1 MNITVVGTGYVGLS
15 LSLLISR
22 KYDVIALDIKQD
34 RVDSINNRISPIKE
48 KDLEKALKNSNSK
61 LSATSKKKEAYSNA
75 DYIIIATPT
84 NYDSN
89 SGAFDTSSVESV
101 IQDIADINS
110 KAIIVIKSTIPIGF
124 TNKIKEKFNKLNIFF
139 SPEFLRENMALY
151 DNLYP
156 SRIVIGSK
164 SSEAKTFSKILV
176 DCSKKEKIDIPI
188 LFTSSK
194 EAEAVKLFANTYL
207 AMRVA
212 FFNELDSFSEFYELD
227 SKNIIEGLALDDR
240 IGNFYNNP
248 SFGYGG
254 YCLPK
259 DTQQLLQ
266 NFKDVPNEII
276 TSVVKANT
284 TRKNF
289 IVNSILRKNVKKVGI
304 YRLIMKTNSD
314 NFRDSAVLDIID
326 NLKNNGLTITIYEPL
341 LKESEFKEV
350 LVIRNFKQFIKESD
364 LIIAN
369 RMSHE
374 LESVVDKVYTRD
386 IFSNN

>member
-1 MNITVVGTGYVGLS
+1 MNITVVGTGYVGFS

-34 RVDSINNRISPIKE
+34 RVDSINNGISPIKD
-48 KDLEKALKNSNSK
+48 KDLEKALKNSSSK
-61 LSATSKKKEAYSNA
+61 LIATSEKKEAYINA

-89 SGAFDTSSVESV
+89 SGAFDTSTVESV

-139 SPEFLRENMALY
+139 SPEFLRENMALH

-212 FFNELDSFSEFYELD
+212 FFNELDSFSEFYKLD

-266 NFKDVPNEII
+266 NFKDIPNNII
-276 TSVVKANT
+276 TAVVKSNS

-289 IVNSILRKNVKKVGI
+289 IVDSILEKKVKRVGI
-304 YRLIMKTNSD
+304 YRLIMKTDSD
-314 NFRDSAVLDIID
+314 NFRDSAVLDIMEL
-326 NLKNNGLTITIYEPL
+326 LKKRGVEIVLYEPL
-341 LKESEFKEV
+341 LNESTFRDSLIIKD
-350 LVIRNFKQFIKESD
+350 LSKFIESAD

-369 RMSHE
+369 RMSEE
-374 LESVVDKVYTRD
+374 LKPVISKVYSRD
-386 IFSNN
+386 IFFNN

>member
-1 MNITVVGTGYVGLS
+1 MNITVVGTGYVGFS

-34 RVDSINNRISPIKE
+34 RVDSINNGISPIKD
-48 KDLEKALKNSNSK
+48 KDLEKALKNSSSK
-61 LSATSKKKEAYSNA
+61 LIATSEKKEAYINA

-89 SGAFDTSSVESV
+89 SGAFDTSTVESV

-212 FFNELDSFSEFYELD
+212 FFNELDSFSEFYKLD
-227 SKNIIEGLALDDR
+227 SKNIIKGLALDDR

-266 NFKDVPNEII
+266 NFKDIPNNII
-276 TSVVKANT
+276 TAVVKSNS

-289 IVNSILRKNVKKVGI
+289 IVDSILEKKVKRVGI
-304 YRLIMKTNSD
+304 YRLIMKTDSD
-314 NFRDSAVLDIID
+314 NFRDSAVLDIMEL
-326 NLKNNGLTITIYEPL
+326 LKKRGVEIFLYEPL
-341 LKESEFKEV
+341 LNESTFRDSLIIKD
-350 LVIRNFKQFIKESD
+350 LSKFIESAD

-369 RMSHE
+369 RMSEE
-374 LESVVDKVYTRD
+374 LKPVISKVYSRD
-386 IFSNN
+386 IFFNN

>member
-1 MNITVVGTGYVGLS
+1 
-15 LSLLISR
+15 
-22 KYDVIALDIKQD
+22 
-34 RVDSINNRISPIKE
+34 
-48 KDLEKALKNSNSK
+48 
-61 LSATSKKKEAYSNA
+61 
-75 DYIIIATPT
+75 
-84 NYDSN
+84 
-89 SGAFDTSSVESV
+89 
-101 IQDIADINS
+101 
-110 KAIIVIKSTIPIGF
+110 
-124 TNKIKEKFNKLNIFF
+124 
-139 SPEFLRENMALY
+139 MALH

-212 FFNELDSFSEFYELD
+212 FFNELDSFSEFYKLD
-227 SKNIIEGLALDDR
+227 SKNIIKGLALDDR

-266 NFKDVPNEII
+266 NFKDIPNNII
-276 TSVVKANT
+276 TAVVKSNS

-289 IVNSILRKNVKKVGI
+289 IVDSILEKKVKRVGI
-304 YRLIMKTNSD
+304 YRLIMKTDSD
-314 NFRDSAVLDIID
+314 NFRDSAVLDIMEL
-326 NLKNNGLTITIYEPL
+326 LKKRGVEIFLYEPL
-341 LKESEFKEV
+341 LNESTFRDSLIIKD
-350 LVIRNFKQFIKESD
+350 LSKFIESAD

-369 RMSHE
+369 RMSEE
-374 LESVVDKVYTRD
+374 LKPVISKVYSRD
-386 IFSNN
+386 IFFNN

>member
-1 MNITVVGTGYVGLS
+1 MNITVVGTGYVGFS

-22 KYDVIALDIKQD
+22 KYDVIALDIKKD
-34 RVDSINNRISPIKE
+34 RVDSINNRISPIKD
-48 KDLEKALKNSNSK
+48 KDLEKALKNSSSK
-61 LSATSKKKEAYSNA
+61 LSATSEKKEAYINA
-75 DYIIIATPT
+75 DYIIIAIPT

-176 DCSKKEKIDIPI
+176 DCSKKEKTDIPI

-212 FFNELDSFSEFYELD
+212 FFNELDSFSEFYKLD

-266 NFKDVPNEII
+266 NFKDIPNNII
-276 TSVVKANT
+276 TAVVKSNN

-289 IVNSILRKNVKKVGI
+289 IVDSILKKKVKRVGI
-304 YRLIMKTNSD
+304 YRLIMKTDSD
-314 NFRDSAVLDIID
+314 NFRDSAVLDIMEL
-326 NLKNNGLTITIYEPL
+326 LKKRGVEIVLYEPL
-341 LKESEFKEV
+341 LNESTFRDSLIIKD
-350 LVIRNFKQFIKESD
+350 LSKFIESAD

-369 RMSHE
+369 RMSEE
-374 LESVVDKVYTRD
+374 LKPVISKVYSRD
-386 IFSNN
+386 IFFNN

>member
-1 MNITVVGTGYVGLS
+1 MNITVVGTGYVGFS

-34 RVDSINNRISPIKE
+34 RVDSINNGISPIKD
-48 KDLEKALKNSNSK
+48 KDLEKALKNSSSK
-61 LSATSKKKEAYSNA
+61 LIATSEKKEAYINA

-89 SGAFDTSSVESV
+89 SGAFDTSTVESV

-139 SPEFLRENMALY
+139 SPEFLRENMALH

-212 FFNELDSFSEFYELD
+212 FFNELDSFSEFYKLD
-227 SKNIIEGLALDDR
+227 SKNIIKGLALDDR

-266 NFKDVPNEII
+266 NFKDIPNNII
-276 TSVVKANT
+276 TAVVKSNS

-289 IVNSILRKNVKKVGI
+289 IVDSILEKKVKRVGI
-304 YRLIMKTNSD
+304 YRLIMKTDSD
-314 NFRDSAVLDIID
+314 NFRDSAVLDIMEL
-326 NLKNNGLTITIYEPL
+326 LKKRGVEIVLYEPL
-341 LKESEFKEV
+341 LNESTFRDSLIIKD
-350 LVIRNFKQFIKESD
+350 LSKFIESAD

-369 RMSHE
+369 RMSEE
-374 LESVVDKVYTRD
+374 LKPVISKVYSRD
-386 IFSNN
+386 IFFNN

>member
-1 MNITVVGTGYVGLS
+1 MNITVVGTGYVGFS

-34 RVDSINNRISPIKE
+34 RVDSINNGISPIKD
-48 KDLEKALKNSNSK
+48 KDLEKALKNSSSK
-61 LSATSKKKEAYSNA
+61 LSATSEKKEAYINA

-89 SGAFDTSSVESV
+89 SGAFDTSTVESV

-139 SPEFLRENMALY
+139 SPEFLRENMALH

-212 FFNELDSFSEFYELD
+212 FFNELDSFSEFYKLD
-227 SKNIIEGLALDDR
+227 SKNIIKGLALDDR

-266 NFKDVPNEII
+266 NFKDIPNNII
-276 TSVVKANT
+276 TAVVKSNS

-289 IVNSILRKNVKKVGI
+289 IVDSILEKKVKRVGI
-304 YRLIMKTNSD
+304 YRLIMKTDSD
-314 NFRDSAVLDIID
+314 NFRDSAVLDIMEL
-326 NLKNNGLTITIYEPL
+326 LKKRGVEIVLYEPL
-341 LKESEFKEV
+341 LNESTFRDSLIIKD
-350 LVIRNFKQFIKESD
+350 LSKFIESAD

-369 RMSHE
+369 RMSEE
-374 LESVVDKVYTRD
+374 LKPVISKVYSRD
-386 IFSNN
+386 IFFNN

>member
-1 MNITVVGTGYVGLS
+1 MNITVVGTGYVGFS

-34 RVDSINNRISPIKE
+34 RVDSINNGISPIKD
-48 KDLEKALKNSNSK
+48 KDLEKALKNSSSK
-61 LSATSKKKEAYSNA
+61 LIATSEKKEAYINA

-89 SGAFDTSSVESV
+89 SGAFDTSTVESV

-139 SPEFLRENMALY
+139 SPEFLRENMALH

-212 FFNELDSFSEFYELD
+212 FFNELDSFSEFYKLD
-227 SKNIIEGLALDDR
+227 SKNIIKGLALDDR

-266 NFKDVPNEII
+266 NFKDIPNNII
-276 TSVVKANT
+276 TAVVKSNS

-289 IVNSILRKNVKKVGI
+289 IVDSILEKKVKRVGI
-304 YRLIMKTNSD
+304 YRLIMKTDSD
-314 NFRDSAVLDIID
+314 NFRDSAVLDIMEL
-326 NLKNNGLTITIYEPL
+326 LKKRGVEIFLYEPL
-341 LKESEFKEV
+341 LNESTFRDSLIIKD
-350 LVIRNFKQFIKESD
+350 LSKFIESAD

-369 RMSHE
+369 RMSEE
-374 LESVVDKVYTRD
+374 LKPVISKVYSRD
-386 IFSNN
+386 IFFNN